1 MGLPRRTRRGAR
13 EDSSRQAGM
22 ATSESMAK
30 PAKVLLNVPA
40 IKADFPILQR
50 TVHDKRLVY
59 LDSAATSQ
67 KPQQVIDATSDFYS
81 RYNANV
87 HRAIYELG
95 EEATREYEGAREKI
109 AAFIH
114 AKSPNDI
121 AFTKSTTESINV
133 VAYGYGL
140 KGKIQKG
147 DEIVGSV
154 MEHHSNHVPW
164 HFVKDHKG
172 AVLKYVD
179 VTDDGTLRMEQYD
192 ELLSK
197 RTKIVTVTLCSNV
210 LGTINPVREIA
221 KRAHEVGAICV
232 VDAAQAAPHMRI
244 DVQDLDADFL
254 AFSGH
259 KMLGPTG
266 IGVLYGKPE
275 LLEETEPLLGG
286 GEMIREVHLGS
297 AKWNDVPFK
306 FEGGTPNI
314 AGAIGLG
321 VAVDY
326 LTKLGM
332 DAVRAHEM
340 EMTQDALEKL
350 GRLRGVRTYGPKD
363 VKRRAGVVS
372 FTIDNAHPHDIAS
385 ILDVEGI
392 CIRSGHHCAQP
403 LMERYELPATA
414 RASFYI
420 YNDIDDIDALVG
432 GIKRVQEVFA

>member
-1 MGLPRRTRRGAR
+1 
-13 EDSSRQAGM
+13 
-22 ATSESMAK
+22 MAK
-30 PAKVLLNVPA
+30 PAKVLLNVPK
-40 IKADFPILQR
+40 IKGDFPILTR
-50 TVHDKRLVY
+50 KMHDKRLVY

-67 KPQQVIDATSDFYS
+67 KPKQVIDATSDFYA

-95 EEATREYEGAREKI
+95 EESTREYEGAREKI
-109 AAFIH
+109 AEFIQ
-114 AKSPNDI
+114 ARSPNEI
-121 AFTKSTTESINV
+121 IFTKSTTESINV
-133 VAYGYGL
+133 IAYGYGL
-140 KGKIQKG
+140 KGKIDKG
-147 DEIVGSV
+147 DEIVGTV

-179 VTDDGTLRMEQYD
+179 ITDDGILKLEQYD
-192 ELLSK
+192 DLLTK
-197 RTKIVTVTLCSNV
+197 RTKIVTVALCSNV
-210 LGTINPVREIA
+210 LGTINPVKEIA

-232 VDAAQAAPHMRI
+232 VDAAQAAPHMPI
-244 DVQDLDADFL
+244 DVRALDADFL

-275 LLEETEPLLGG
+275 LLEQTEPLLGG
-286 GEMIREVHLGS
+286 GEMIREVHLGW
-297 AKWNDVPFK
+297 AKWNDVPYK

-326 LTKLGM
+326 LQGLGM
-332 DAVRAHEM
+332 EAIRAHEM
-340 EMTQDALEKL
+340 EMTEYALKEL
-350 GRLRGVRTYGPKD
+350 GRIKGVTLYGPRD
-363 VKRRAGVVS
+363 VKKRTGVVS
-372 FTIDNAHPHDIAS
+372 FTIDGAHPHDIAS
-385 ILDVEGI
+385 ILDVKGI

-403 LMERYELPATA
+403 LMERFNLPATA

-420 YNDIDDIDALVG
+420 YNDLEDVDALTA
-432 GIKRVQEVFA
+432 GIKKVQEVFA

>member
-1 MGLPRRTRRGAR
+1 M
-13 EDSSRQAGM
+13 D
-22 ATSESMAK
+22 K
-30 PAKVLLNVPA
+30 PAKVLLNVPK

-50 TVHDKRLVY
+50 TIRDKRLIY

-67 KPQQVIDATSDFYS
+67 KPKQVIDATSDFYA

-95 EEATREYEGAREKI
+95 EEATRAYEGAREKV
-109 AAFIH
+109 AAFIQ
-114 AKSPNDI
+114 AKSPNEI
-121 AFTKSTTESINV
+121 VFTKSTTESINL

-147 DEIVGSV
+147 DEIVGTV

-172 AVLKYVD
+172 AILKYVD
-179 VTDDGTLRMEQYD
+179 VTDDGRLRTEQYD
-192 ELLSK
+192 DLLTK

-210 LGTINPVREIA
+210 LGTINPVRDIVR
-221 KRAHEVGAICV
+221 RAHEVGAICV
-232 VDAAQAAPHMRI
+232 VDAAQAAPHMAI
-244 DVQDLDADFL
+244 DVQDLDADFV

-266 IGVLYGKPE
+266 IGILYGKQE
-275 LLEETEPLLGG
+275 ILEETEPLLGG
-286 GEMIREVHLGS
+286 GEMIREVHLGR
-297 AKWNDVPFK
+297 ATWNDVPYK

-321 VAVDY
+321 AAVDY
-326 LTKLGM
+326 LSQLGM

-340 EMTQDALEKL
+340 EVTEYAMEKI
-350 GRLRGVRTYGPKD
+350 GRLKGVTTYGPAD
-363 VKRRAGVVS
+363 VAKKAGVLS

-403 LMERYELPATA
+403 LMERFNLPATA

-420 YNDIDDIDALVG
+420 YNDLDDVDALVA

>member
-1 MGLPRRTRRGAR
+1 
-13 EDSSRQAGM
+13 
-22 ATSESMAK
+22 MAK
-30 PAKVLLNVPA
+30 PAKVLLNVPK

-50 TVHDKRLVY
+50 KVRDRRLVY

-67 KPQQVIDATSDFYS
+67 KPKQVIDATSDYYA

-109 AAFIH
+109 AEFIH
-114 AKSPNDI
+114 APSPNEI
-121 AFTKSTTESINV
+121 VFTKSTTESINV
-133 VAYGYGL
+133 IAYGYGL
-140 KGKIQKG
+140 KGNIGKD
-147 DEIVGSV
+147 DEIVGTV

-179 VTDDGTLRMEQYD
+179 VTDEGTLRLEQYD
-192 ELLSK
+192 SLLTK
-197 RTKIVTVTLCSNV
+197 RTKIVTVALCSNV
-210 LGTINPVREIA
+210 LGTINPVKEIA

-232 VDAAQAAPHMRI
+232 VDAAQAAPHMPL
-244 DVQDLDADFL
+244 DVQSLDADFL

-266 IGVLYGKPE
+266 IGILYGKPE

-326 LTKLGM
+326 LRDLGM
-332 DAVRAHEM
+332 DNVRAHEI
-340 EMTQDALEKL
+340 EMTEYALKEL
-350 GRLRGVRTYGPKD
+350 GRIKGVTTYGPRD
-363 VKRRAGVVS
+363 VKKRAGVVS
-372 FTIDNAHPHDIAS
+372 FTIAGAHPHDIAS

-403 LMERYELPATA
+403 LMERYGLPATA

-420 YNDIDDIDALVG
+420 YNDFEDADALVK
-432 GIKRVQEVFA
+432 GIRKVQEVFA

>member
-1 MGLPRRTRRGAR
+1 
-13 EDSSRQAGM
+13 
-22 ATSESMAK
+22 MAK

-40 IKADFPILQR
+40 VKADFPIFQR
-50 TVHDKRLVY
+50 KIRDKRLVY

-95 EEATREYEGAREKI
+95 EEATREYEGAREKV
-109 AAFIH
+109 AAFIR
-114 AKSPNDI
+114 AKSANEI
-121 AFTKSTTESINV
+121 VFTKSTTESLNL
-133 VAYGYGL
+133 VAYGYGV
-140 KGKIQKG
+140 KGKIEKG
-147 DEIVGSV
+147 DEIVGTV

-179 VTDDGTLRMEQYD
+179 VTDEGMLKMEQYD
-192 ELLSK
+192 ELLSN

-210 LGTINPVREIA
+210 LGTINPVKEIA
-221 KRAHEVGAICV
+221 KRAHEVGAVCV
-232 VDAAQAAPHMRI
+232 VDAAQAAPHMPI
-244 DVQDLDADFL
+244 DVQSLGADFL

-266 IGVLYGKPE
+266 IGILYGTAE
-275 LLEETEPLLGG
+275 VLEATEPLLGG
-286 GEMIREVHLGS
+286 GEMIREVHLGRAS
-297 AKWNDVPFK
+297 WNDVPYK

-321 VAVDY
+321 AAVDY

-332 DAVRAHEM
+332 EAVRAHEM
-340 EMTQDALEKL
+340 EVTQYALDEIRRIK
-350 GRLRGVRTYGPKD
+350 GVTIYGPKD
-363 VKRRAGVVS
+363 VKRKAGVLA
-372 FTIDNAHPHDIAS
+372 FTIGNAHPHDIAS
-385 ILDVEGI
+385 ILDVDGI

-403 LMERYELPATA
+403 LMERYDLPATA
-414 RASFYI
+414 RASFYV
-420 YNDIDDIDALVG
+420 YNDLDDVDALMA
-432 GIKRVQEVFA
+432 GIRKVQEVFA

>member
-114 AKSPNDI
+114 ARSPNDI

-244 DVQDLDADFL
+244 DVQDLNADFL

-340 EMTQDALEKL
+340 EMTQNALEKL
-350 GRLRGVRTYGPKD
+350 DRLRGVRTYGPRD
-363 VKRRAGVVS
+363 VKKRAGVVS

>member
-1 MGLPRRTRRGAR
+1 
-13 EDSSRQAGM
+13 
-22 ATSESMAK
+22 MAK
-30 PAKVLLNVPA
+30 PAKVLLNVPK
-40 IKADFPILQR
+40 IKADFPILGR
-50 TVHDKRLVY
+50 TIRDKRLVY

-67 KPQQVIDATSDFYS
+67 KPRQVIDATSDYYS

-95 EEATREYEGAREKI
+95 EESTREYEGAREKV
-109 AAFIH
+109 AAFIG
-114 AKSPNDI
+114 AKSPNEI
-121 AFTKSTTESINV
+121 VFTKSTTESINV
-133 VAYGYGL
+133 IAYGYGL
-140 KGKIQKG
+140 KGKIAKG

-179 VTDDGTLRMEQYD
+179 VNDDGTLKMEQYD
-192 ELLSK
+192 DLLSK
-197 RTKIVTVTLCSNV
+197 RTKIVTIALCSNV
-210 LGTINPVREIA
+210 LGTINPVKEIV

-232 VDAAQAAPHMRI
+232 VDAAQAAPHMPI
-244 DVQDLDADFL
+244 DVGGLDADFL

-275 LLEETEPLLGG
+275 LLEATEPLIGG

-297 AKWNDVPFK
+297 AKWNDVPYK

-326 LTKLGM
+326 LSNIGM
-332 DAVRAHEM
+332 EAVRAHEM
-340 EMTQDALEKL
+340 EITQYALEKL
-350 GRLRGVRTYGPKD
+350 GRLKGVRTFGPKD
-363 VKRRAGVVS
+363 VTKRAGVVS

-392 CIRSGHHCAQP
+392 CVRSGHHCAQP
-403 LMERYELPATA
+403 LMERFGLPATA

-420 YNDIDDIDALVG
+420 YNDLEDVDALVA
-432 GIKRVQEVFA
+432 GIKRVQEVFS

>member
-1 MGLPRRTRRGAR
+1 MARGHR
-13 EDSSRQAGM
+13 
-22 ATSESMAK
+22 MAK
-30 PAKVLLNVPA
+30 PAKVMLNVPA

-50 TVHDKRLVY
+50 TIRDKRLVY

-67 KPQQVIDATSDFYS
+67 KPKQVIDATSDFYS

-109 AAFIH
+109 AAFIQ
-114 AKSPNDI
+114 AKSPTEI
-121 AFTKSTTESINV
+121 AFTKSTTESLNL

-147 DEIVGSV
+147 DEIVGTV

-179 VTDDGTLRMEQYD
+179 VKDDGTLRMEQYD
-192 ELLSK
+192 DLLTD
-197 RTKIVTVTLCSNV
+197 RTKIVTVSLCSNV
-210 LGTINPVREIA
+210 LGTINPVKEIA

-232 VDAAQAAPHMRI
+232 VDAAQAAPHMPI

-266 IGVLYGKPE
+266 IGVLYGKQE
-275 LLEETEPLLGG
+275 LFEATEPLLGG

-297 AKWNDVPFK
+297 AKWNDVPYK

-326 LTKLGM
+326 LTKIGM
-332 DAVRAHEM
+332 EAVRGHEM
-340 EMTQDALEKL
+340 EITEYALEKL
-350 GRLRGVRTYGPKD
+350 ARLKGVHTYGPKD
-363 VKRRAGVVS
+363 VKKRAGVVS
-372 FTIDNAHPHDIAS
+372 FTIDGAHPHDIAS

-392 CIRSGHHCAQP
+392 CVRSGHHCAQP
-403 LMERYELPATA
+403 LMERFNLPATA

-420 YNDIDDIDALVG
+420 YNDMDDADALVA
-432 GIKRVQEVFA
+432 GIKKVQEVFA

>member
-1 MGLPRRTRRGAR
+1 
-13 EDSSRQAGM
+13 
-22 ATSESMAK
+22 MAK

-50 TVHDKRLVY
+50 KVRDKRLIY

-67 KPQQVIDATSDFYS
+67 KPKQVIDATSDFYS

-109 AAFIH
+109 AAFIG
-114 AKSPNDI
+114 AKSPNEI
-121 AFTKSTTESINV
+121 VFTKSATESLNI

-147 DEIVGSV
+147 DEIVGTV

-179 VTDDGTLRMEQYD
+179 VNDDGTLKTEQYD
-192 ELLSK
+192 ELLTK
-197 RTKIVTVTLCSNV
+197 RTKIVTVALCSNV
-210 LGTINPVREIA
+210 LGTINPVKEIA
-221 KRAHEVGAICV
+221 KRAHEVGAVCV
-232 VDAAQAAPHMRI
+232 VDAAQAAPHMSM
-244 DVQDLDADFL
+244 DVQDLGADFL

-266 IGVLYGKPE
+266 IGILYGTAE
-275 LLEETEPLLGG
+275 SLEATEPLLGG
-286 GEMIREVHLGS
+286 GEMIREVHLGRAS
-297 AKWNDVPFK
+297 WNDVPYK

-340 EMTQDALEKL
+340 EITQYALEKI
-350 GRLRGVRTYGPKD
+350 GRLKGVTTYGPKD
-363 VKRRAGVVS
+363 VKKKAGVVS

-403 LMERYELPATA
+403 LMERFDLPATA
-414 RASFYI
+414 RASFYV
-420 YNDIDDIDALVG
+420 YNDLEDVDALVSG
-432 GIKRVQEVFA
+432 MKRVQEVFA

>member
-1 MGLPRRTRRGAR
+1 
-13 EDSSRQAGM
+13 
-22 ATSESMAK
+22 MAK
-30 PAKVLLNVPA
+30 PAKLLLNVPA
-40 IKADFPILQR
+40 LKADFPILQR
-50 TVHDKRLVY
+50 TVRDKRLVY

-67 KPQQVIDATSDFYS
+67 KPQQVIDATSDYYS

-95 EEATREYEGAREKI
+95 EESTREYEGAREKL

-114 AKSPNDI
+114 AKSPNEMI
-121 AFTKSTTESINV
+121 FTKSTTESINL

-140 KGKIQKG
+140 KGKIEQG
-147 DEIVGSV
+147 DEILGTV

-164 HFVKDHKG
+164 HFVKDAKG

-179 VTDDGTLRMEQYD
+179 VNDDGTLKLEQYD
-192 ELLSK
+192 DLLTK

-210 LGTINPVREIA
+210 LGTINPVKEIA
-221 KRAHEVGAICV
+221 KRAHEVDAVCV
-232 VDAAQAAPHMRI
+232 VDAAQAAPHMPI
-244 DVQDLDADFL
+244 DVQDLGADFL

-266 IGVLYGKPE
+266 IGVLYGKAAV
-275 LLEETEPLLGG
+275 LEETEPLMGG
-286 GEMIREVHLGS
+286 GEMIREVHLGR
-297 AKWNDVPFK
+297 ATWNDVPYK

-321 VAVDY
+321 AAVDY

-332 DAVRAHEM
+332 DAVRAHEI
-340 EMTQDALEKL
+340 EVTQYALEKFRGL
-350 GRLRGVRTYGPKD
+350 KGVRTYGPED
-363 VKRRAGVVS
+363 PRRKAGIVS

-403 LMERYELPATA
+403 LMERFDLPATA
-414 RASFYI
+414 RASFYV
-420 YNDIDDIDALVG
+420 YNDHEDVDALVT

>member
-1 MGLPRRTRRGAR
+1 
-13 EDSSRQAGM
+13 
-22 ATSESMAK
+22 MAK

-50 TVHDKRLVY
+50 KVRDKRLVY

-67 KPQQVIDATSDFYS
+67 KPRQVIDATSDFYS

-109 AAFIH
+109 AEFIQ
-114 AKSPNDI
+114 AKSPNEI
-121 AFTKSTTESINV
+121 VFTKSATESLNL

-140 KGKIQKG
+140 KGKIQQG
-147 DEIVGSV
+147 DEIVGTV

-179 VTDDGTLRMEQYD
+179 IHDDGTLKMEQYD
-192 ELLSK
+192 ELLTK
-197 RTKIVTVTLCSNV
+197 RTKIVTVALCSNV
-210 LGTINPVREIA
+210 LGTINPVKEIA
-221 KRAHEVGAICV
+221 KRAHEVGAVCV
-232 VDAAQAAPHMRI
+232 VDAAQAAPHMPI
-244 DVQDLDADFL
+244 DVQSLDADFL

-266 IGVLYGKPE
+266 IGILYGTPE
-275 LLEETEPLLGG
+275 ALEATEPLLGG
-286 GEMIREVHLGS
+286 GEMIREVHLGRAS
-297 AKWNDVPFK
+297 WNDVPYR

-332 DAVRAHEM
+332 ESIRAHEM
-340 EMTQDALEKL
+340 EVMQYALDKI
-350 GRLRGVRTYGPKD
+350 RRIKGVTTYGPTD
-363 VKRRAGVVS
+363 VRKKAGVLA
-372 FTIDNAHPHDIAS
+372 FTIENAHPHDVAS

-403 LMERYELPATA
+403 LMERYDLPATA
-414 RASFYI
+414 RASFYV
-420 YNDIDDIDALVG
+420 YNDLEDVDALMA
-432 GIKRVQEVFA
+432 GIRKVQEVFA